1 MNIQREELNF
11 ILQHTDIKSLKELY
25 KKIKD
30 KHKVTVLQ
38 APTTQTL
45 LQPVNDPI
53 SEGKFYA
60 GEILVTT
67 TIVSVG
73 NSTNKGWAMVE
84 DENEKLSLYISVCDG
99 AYGAGIMQYEIASLV
114 KQTTINMKIEQHKL
128 NQKVNATKVNF
139 DLMAQE

>member
-1 MNIQREELNF
+1 MNIKREELNF
-11 ILQHTDIKSLKELY
+11 ILQHADAKNLKELY

-30 KHKVTVLQ
+30 NYEVTVLQ

-53 SEGKFYA
+53 SEGSFYA

-99 AYGAGIMQYEIASLV
+99 AYGSGIMKHEIASLV
-114 KQTTINMKIEQHKL
+114 KQTTINMKIEQHKI
-128 NQKVNATKVNF
+128 NQKVNATKVDF

>member
-11 ILQHTDIKSLKELY
+11 ILQHANLKSLKELY
-25 KKIKD
+25 TRIKE

-45 LQPVNDPI
+45 LQPVYDPI

-73 NSTNKGWAMVE
+73 DSANKGWAMVE

-99 AYGAGIMQYEIASLV
+99 AYGADIMTYEINSLT
-114 KQTTINMKIEQHKL
+114 KQTMINMKIEQQQL
-128 NQKVNATKVNF
+128 NQKVNATKVEF
-139 DLMAQE
+139 DLKTQG